1 MINHGAAIIQTDRP
15 QLMLEYLRKKQL
27 HK

>member
-1 MINHGAAIIQTDRP
+1 MIQTDRP